1 MKYLL
6 IQTKPD
12 SEFQNW
18 LFPID
23 DSRKLSRLYRKLKML
38 FLRDLPCEGNFY
50 RVSNLPQTIF
60 TEWEW
65 EIVSKM
71 ENFRLANMVVMTQ
84 WEYDLI
90 RVIDVLGMRMEV
102 RKSLQRYINQ
112 KNKQILQDVRIH

>member
-6 IQTKPD
+6 IQTKPA

-18 LFPID
+18 LFPIN

-50 RVSNLPQTIF
+50 LVSDLPQTIF

-65 EIVSKM
+65 EMVSKM
-71 ENFRLANMVVMTQ
+71 ENFRLANMTVMTQ

-90 RVIDVLGMRMEV
+90 RVIDVLGMRVEV
-102 RKSLQRYINQ
+102 RKSLQHYINQ
-112 KNKQILQDVRIH
+112 KNKQILQDVRVH